1 MKVKILFGGIY
12 SELAK
17 SDKYDIEISDNIINT
32 EKLLHII
39 KEKFNI
45 DIKNDVVGGNAIILI
60 NGRNIKTAG
69 EVKINDGD
77 FISII
82 PPIKGG

>member
-1 MKVKILFGGIY
+1 MKIKLLFGGIY

-17 SDKYDIEISDNIINT
+17 SDKYEIEINDNIINI
-32 EKLLHII
+32 EKLLLVI

-45 DIKNDVVGGNAIILI
+45 DIKDDVDRGNAIVLI
-60 NGRNIKTAG
+60 NGRNIKAIG
-69 EVKINDGD
+69 EFKINDGD